1 MYKVKLT
8 IKRGGESLIKAEITI
23 KQLILIH
30 KNIKK

>member
-8 IKRGGESLIKAEITI
+8 VKRGESLMKAEITI